1 MLLPESQILEFHA
14 AGDRG
19 CSIVGTNAQ
28 NARHELGKILRTK
41 RLEQNLTQRSLAL
54 KANLDYTYVSK
65 IEGGTQN
72 PSVEALAR
80 VAEVLGLDSSEINEL
95 LAMMGRLPEDLP
107 VNQRRLMALHYPER
121 KTR

>member
-1 MLLPESQILEFHA
+1 M
-14 AGDRG
+14 
-19 CSIVGTNAQ
+19 GTNAQ
-28 NARHELGKILRTK
+28 DARHELGRILRTK
-41 RLEQNLTQRSLAL
+41 RQEQNLTQRSLAL

-107 VNQRRLMALHYPER
+107 VNLRRLMALHYPER
-121 KTR
+121 KTG

>member
-1 MLLPESQILEFHA
+1 M
-14 AGDRG
+14 
-19 CSIVGTNAQ
+19 GTNAQ
-28 NARHELGKILRTK
+28 DARHELGRILRTK
-41 RLEQNLTQRSLAL
+41 RQEQNLSQPLSRSLAL

-65 IEGGTQN
+65 IEGGTQK

-80 VAEVLGLDSSEINEL
+80 VAEVLGLESSEINEL

-121 KTR
+121 KNN

>member
-1 MLLPESQILEFHA
+1 M
-14 AGDRG
+14 
-19 CSIVGTNAQ
+19 GTNAQ
-28 NARHELGKILRTK
+28 DARHELGRILRTK
-41 RLEQNLTQRSLAL
+41 RQEQNLSQRSLTKTIAL

-65 IEGGTQN
+65 IEGGTQK

-80 VAEVLGLDSSEINEL
+80 VAEVLGLESSEINEL

-121 KTR
+121 KNN

>member
-1 MLLPESQILEFHA
+1 M
-14 AGDRG
+14 
-19 CSIVGTNAQ
+19 GTNAQ
-28 NARHELGKILRTK
+28 DARHELGRILRTK
-41 RLEQNLTQRSLAL
+41 RQEQNLTQRSLAL

-80 VAEVLGLDSSEINEL
+80 VAEVLGLDGSEINEL

-121 KTR
+121 KTS

>member
-1 MLLPESQILEFHA
+1 
-14 AGDRG
+14 
-19 CSIVGTNAQ
+19 VGTNAQ
-28 NARHELGKILRTK
+28 DARQELGRILRIK
-41 RLEQNLTQRSLAL
+41 RQEQNLTQRNLAL

-65 IEGGTQN
+65 IEGGTQK

-121 KTR
+121 KTN